1 MAVVDDKVKRLMEW
15 RDGNRWISP
24 FTLQKEAELVTR
36 TGDEDDELAL
46 MLASPAHCIETG
58 LSE

>member
-1 MAVVDDKVKRLMEW
+1 MV
-15 RDGNRWISP
+15 RWKQMISP
-24 FTLQKEAELVTR
+24 FPLQKEAELVTR
-36 TGDEDDELAL
+36 TGDEDNELAL